1 MKTIK
6 TGKITIGGKSRIL
19 LYFNYDKDLI
29 RKVRSI
35 PGAGF
40 NYGTKAWHIALT
52 QANLNRLANV
62 FRDIAVVDLTGL
74 KRGYISRD
82 GRVYIDPFQVPLDE
96 KDREWM
102 QKMKEWMTYRRYSR
116 STIRTY
122 LEITSTYLRF
132 LKPAGAMT
140 ELGDNFI
147 RFTNEYI
154 LYKHLSLSYQNQA
167 INALR
172 LFYINIL
179 KIDFEPGKLMRPRR
193 EYKLP
198 NVLSKEEVKKLF
210 AVTRNKKHKAML
222 SLIYACGLRRGELLN
237 LKPKDIDTKRGLLI
251 IRLAKGNK
259 DRIVPISGKII
270 DLLRD
275 YFLDFRPRVWL
286 FEGIKKGIQY
296 DERSLQMVLKKAI
309 SMAEID
315 KPVTLHWLRHS
326 YATHQLESGVDL
338 RYIQEILGHKSSKTT
353 EIYTHVS
360 VKSLQKI
367 RSPFDDL

>member
-6 TGKITIGGKSRIL
+6 TGKIKIGGKSRIL
-19 LYFNYDKDLI
+19 LFFDYDRDLI
-29 RKVRSI
+29 RKVRLI

-52 QANLNRLANV
+52 QANLNRLV
-62 FRDIAVVDLTGL
+62 EIFRGIAIVDLTGL
-74 KRGYISRD
+74 KRDHVNRD
-82 GRVYIDPFQVPLDE
+82 GLVHIDPFQVPLDE
-96 KDREWM
+96 IDRERL
-102 QKMKEWMTYRRYSR
+102 KKLKEWMTYRRYSK

-132 LKPAGAMT
+132 IKPANALS

-154 LYKHLSLSYQNQA
+154 LYKRLSLSYQNQA

-172 LFYINIL
+172 LFYMHIL
-179 KIDFEPGKLMRPRR
+179 RIDFEPGKLMRPRR

-198 NVLSKEEVKKLF
+198 NVLSREEVKKLF
-210 AVTRNKKHKAML
+210 TVTRNKKHKAML
-222 SLIYACGLRRGELLN
+222 SLIYACGLRRGELLK
-237 LKPKDIDTKRGLLI
+237 LMPKDIDTKRGLLI
-251 IRLAKGNK
+251 IRQAKGNK

-270 DLLRD
+270 GLLRD
-275 YFLDFRPRVWL
+275 YYLDFRPKTWL
-286 FEGIKKGIQY
+286 FEGIKKGMQY
-296 DERSLQMVLKKAI
+296 DERSLQQVLKKAI
-309 SMAEID
+309 STAGID

-360 VKSLQKI
+360 VQSLQKI